1 MKLRY
6 FVAFA
11 LGLGIASANPLE
23 KRASISDKATIGYA
37 TLYGGTT
44 GGGSASPVTVTTLS
58 VLKSAL
64 SSGNKVVLVSGT
76 ITGSEVIKV
85 PANTSV
91 IGKSG
96 SALSGVGLRVID
108 VSNVIIRNL
117 KIIKVLADAGDAIG
131 IQSANRVWVDS
142 VELYSDR
149 DHDKDYYDGLLDITH
164 GSYGIS
170 VTNSYLQIVPWLMN
184 NYTDVDT
191 LKEHFEESR
200 KEIEDTL
207 DTWGSTVETD
217 LVSLLN
223 SGTARDGK
231 EAAAE
236 TPELNLQY
244 ALPPKHHGFF
254 ESPSACHQL
263 LRAHSVFRIVNDNPC
278 PPPLYYTEL
287 FPVFQSRN
295 RHYFKPNLDIVNNG
309 PSRLG
314 YVWDTDEVACYAE
327 GVIAAKALLDQLG
340 RPNAAQ
346 FELQALDP
354 RFSCGP
360 CLDK

>member
-1 MKLRY
+1 MKLGY

-11 LGLGIASANPLE
+11 LGLGVASTNPIE

-44 GGGSASPVTVTTLS
+44 GGGSASPVIVTTLS
-58 VLKSAL
+58 ALKSAL

-76 ITGSEVIKV
+76 ITGNEVLKV

-96 SALSGVGLRVID
+96 SALYGVGLRVID

-170 VTNSYLQIVPWLMN
+170 VTNSYLHDHWKASLVGHSDSNGDEDIALQATFAYNKWENLNSRTPSIRFGHVRIFN
-184 NYTDVDT
+184 NYFLNNNDGINVRDGAEALIQCNVFENVENPIYSTNDGYANASNNDLGGGSNT
-191 LKEHFEESR
+191 APSTSWNNPGYPIPSCIPIAQLKAY
-200 KEIEDTL
+200 INA
-207 DTWGSTVETD
+207 
-217 LVSLLN
+217 N
-223 SGTARDGK
+223 SGVK
-231 EAAAE
+231 
-236 TPELNLQY
+236 
-244 ALPPKHHGFF
+244 LPF
-254 ESPSACHQL
+254 
-263 LRAHSVFRIVNDNPC
+263 
-278 PPPLYYTEL
+278 
-287 FPVFQSRN
+287 
-295 RHYFKPNLDIVNNG
+295 
-309 PSRLG
+309 
-314 YVWDTDEVACYAE
+314 
-327 GVIAAKALLDQLG
+327 
-340 RPNAAQ
+340 
-346 FELQALDP
+346 
-354 RFSCGP
+354 
-360 CLDK
+360 